1 MRNKKI
7 GQKANKNKSGFKR
20 AATPEMI
27 RKQRAAIIAYYV
39 NKRKEERSKGK

>member
-1 MRNKKI
+1 MRNKKT

-20 AATPEMI
+20 ATTPEMI

-39 NKRKEERSKGK
+39 NKRKGERSKGK